1 MPVMGLF
8 VARISRGRTIR
19 QVICGQVLWGSV
31 GCMTVFG
38 IMGVLTDA
46 GMLGYLVEKIL
57 GSKLAR
63 TPRGAGGRYC
73 SRDWHAASAADHA
86 GGIPYLLFCVPCHHH
101 QLFRLHSLF
110 HDIAQ
115 AHRL

>member
-38 IMGVLTDA
+38 IMG
-46 GMLGYLVEKIL
+46 GYALYIQQT
-57 GSKLAR
+57 GIADLAPAFWQ
-63 TPRGAGGRYC
+63 TRGAGGR
-73 SRDWHAASAADHA
+73 
-86 GGIPYLLFCVPCHHH
+86 
-101 QLFRLHSLF
+101 
-110 HDIAQ
+110 
-115 AHRL
+115 HRSS